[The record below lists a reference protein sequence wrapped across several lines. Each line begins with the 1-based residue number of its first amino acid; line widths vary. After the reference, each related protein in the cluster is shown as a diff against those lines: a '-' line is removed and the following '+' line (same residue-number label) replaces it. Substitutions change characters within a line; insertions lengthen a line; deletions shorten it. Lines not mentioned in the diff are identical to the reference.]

1 MFWKSPS
8 EWQKDYRDGVPFWRT
23 SNPPKG
29 YHRNMVAPS
38 REAELLTRV
47 KIFKLKYNWYIE
59 DSPADLVIP
68 RFIVPKLVV
77 EDVVLDVQC
86 V

>member
-1 MFWKSPS
+1 
-8 EWQKDYRDGVPFWRT
+8 
-23 SNPPKG
+23 
-29 YHRNMVAPS
+29 MVAPS

-59 DSPADLVIP
+59 ESPADLVIL
-68 RFIVPKLVV
+68 RFIAPKLGV